1 MKKFLKIMLLII
13 LIIFIIII
21 IHTLRNLIIINNLKN
36 RIKPYSESTNYS
48 VHSVNISNN
57 TNSKM
62 DIMTYKKNEKFVRIY
77 KRISNEVVATVSEY
91 YDGKTTTRYT
101 DSSSGKVVS
110 TNENTMMPNI
120 TSSFELE
127 NTLLL
132 SFLYKIRST
141 EYNGKDCYV
150 VNYFIG
156 ETDSIYI
163 EKDTGLCIKSISS
176 DMVNEMEYKFDN
188 VDDSIFIEPDASK
201 YLTEEK
207 AMEKYLLKKDI

>member
-36 RIKPYSESTNYS
+36 RIKPYSES
-48 VHSVNISNN
+48 SNN
-57 TNSKM
+57 TNSNM
-62 DIMTYKKNEKFVRIY
+62 DIMTYKNNDKFVRIY

-201 YLTEEK
+201 YLTEEQ
-207 AMEKYLLKKDI
+207 AMEKYLLKKDKKLK